1 MSDSIRAAVSAIL
14 ESAEVTFSAI
24 YRGERKGALGGTH
37 SMDKWDCA
45 FTLRDGRAAHEE
57 FEYFTG
63 LGHRKPHASKMAKI
77 SARSLA
83 KVSKRMLAWEQHYK
97 KWPDQPQQP
106 HAADVLHSLI
116 MDASAAEQTFE
127 SWCNEYGY
135 DTDSRKALA
144 TYEACQQNADKLRR
158 VFSRDVLAQL
168 AEALQDY

>member
-1 MSDSIRAAVSAIL
+1 MSDSIHAAVSAIL

-63 LGHRKPHASKMAKI
+63 LGHRKPHASEMAKN

-97 KWPDQPQQP
+97 QWPDQPQAP
-106 HAADVLHSLI
+106 HAADVLHCLI
-116 MDASAAEQTFE
+116 LDSSAAEQTFAN
-127 SWCNEYGY
+127 WCAEFGY
-135 DTDSRKALA
+135 DTDSRKAIA
-144 TYEACQQNADKLRR
+144 TYEACQQGADKLRR